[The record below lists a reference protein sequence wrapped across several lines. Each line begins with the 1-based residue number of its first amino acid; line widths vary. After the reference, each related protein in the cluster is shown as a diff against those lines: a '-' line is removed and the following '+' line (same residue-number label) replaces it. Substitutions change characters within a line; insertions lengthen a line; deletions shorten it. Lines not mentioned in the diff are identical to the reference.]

1 MTLFKKKKSK
11 PHEAIYY
18 TLDTELIRAR
28 RKKETSFYYPLEEH
42 EVSKAM
48 SWGIRNR
55 IAVKLDHVT
64 GGKNYYKFFGFSLDS
79 QQKLLYNK

>member
-1 MTLFKKKKSK
+1 MKTTLFKKKKPK
-11 PHEAIYY
+11 LHEAIYY

-28 RKKETSFYYPLEEH
+28 RKKETSFYYPLEDK

-55 IAVKLDHVT
+55 VGIQLDHET
-64 GGKNYYKFFGFSLDS
+64 EGKNYYKFFGYSLDS
-79 QQKLLYNK
+79 